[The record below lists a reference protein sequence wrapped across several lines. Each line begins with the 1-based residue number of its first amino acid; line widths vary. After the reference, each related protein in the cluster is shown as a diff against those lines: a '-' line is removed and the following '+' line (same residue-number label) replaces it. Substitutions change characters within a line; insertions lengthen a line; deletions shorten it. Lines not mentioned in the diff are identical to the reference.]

1 MEKNKECASLKSMF
15 DEETHRHKVALTNH
29 KMELL
34 KLQGTLERERD
45 SLVNKV
51 QELQSELDLARTSTD
66 RHQRELEEAERESLI
81 RVQQVREE
89 EWKHSI
95 ITSQRRIMTHRPN
108 LYLKVTHRSKNMT
121 MISNPAKIHRNVIKS
136 YISRHRHVIIIED
149 FYIYYSHRSIFYAT
163 CQRSVPNICDFI
175 A

>member
-89 EWKHSI
+89 EWTKTNSI
-95 ITSQRRIMTHRPN
+95 QSEKLQLEEKCKELGQRLSEER
-108 LYLKVTHRSKNMT
+108 
-121 MISNPAKIHRNVIKS
+121 
-136 YISRHRHVIIIED
+136 
-149 FYIYYSHRSIFYAT
+149 
-163 CQRSVPNICDFI
+163 
-175 A
+175 